1 MPMPVRCL
9 YADKKMYD
17 VNDTMAAI
25 SSGQAQGLRHIL
37 RLSGTGAL
45 KAASSI
51 QARAAKP
58 LPDEAGITAT
68 SVLLDDMAF
77 DASAY
82 IFIGGRSYTGEE
94 LVELHIE
101 CPQCVAAEL
110 LKRLC
115 ELEGVRAA
123 GPGEFTARAYL
134 NGKLDLSQAEA
145 VAQIISGSNA
155 FQLQAAQR
163 LLAGGLTE
171 KVLSLRK
178 QILELLSLLE
188 AGLDFSEEDIS
199 FITESQAARRVADI
213 TAGLEQLLE
222 SNIKYERMIGL
233 SSVTI
238 AGCPNAG
245 KSSLLNALLGRAR
258 VIVSA
263 ARATTRDVISEVLEF
278 ENCACVV
285 SDCAGIIKDD
295 AIDEI
300 DGIAQRAA
308 VEAVNASD
316 IVIFCVDI
324 RGDDF
329 SEELRLFEMIK
340 GGVIAVATKS
350 DMLSQTGVDEKL
362 AVLEKRFGLRFV
374 PLCTA
379 DAGMVAGFRDMLGGY
394 VAKAA
399 GAGIGSEDVVAV
411 NRRHYESIELAAAS
425 VRSGLSEIQGGSEEV
440 AAMYLRAAYQT
451 LSGLDCRQSVDECIL
466 DKIFSSFC
474 IGK

>member
-1 MPMPVRCL
+1 MPARYS
-9 YADKKMYD
+9 YADNMYD
-17 VNDTMAAI
+17 VNDTIAAL
-25 SSGQAQGLRHIL
+25 SSSEAHGLRHIL
-37 RLSGTGAL
+37 RLSGPAAL
-45 KAASSI
+45 KAARSVW
-51 QARAAKP
+51 AAEP
-58 LPDEAGITAT
+58 LAAAGIVNA
-68 SVLLDDMAF
+68 SVLLDDMVF
-77 DASAY
+77 DAAAY
-82 IFIGGRSYTGEE
+82 IFIGSRSYTGEE

-101 CPQCVAAEL
+101 CAQCVAAEL

-115 ELEGVRAA
+115 GIEGVRAA

-163 LLAGGLTE
+163 LLAGRLTE
-171 KVLSLRK
+171 KVLLLRK

-199 FITESQAARRVADI
+199 FITESQAVKRVADI

-222 SNIKYERMIGL
+222 NNIKYERMIGL
-233 SSVTI
+233 PSVTI

-245 KSSLLNALLGRAR
+245 KSSLLNALLGRQR
-258 VIVSA
+258 VIVSS

-278 ENCACVV
+278 ENCGCVI

-308 VEAVNASD
+308 IEAINASD
-316 IVIFCVDI
+316 IVIFCADI
-324 RGDDF
+324 CGSDHD
-329 SEELRLFEMIK
+329 EELRLLEMIK
-340 GGVIAVATKS
+340 PEVIAVATKS
-350 DMLSQTGVDEKL
+350 DMLSQAEVENRLAAFEKC
-362 AVLEKRFGLRFV
+362 FGLPFV
-374 PLCTA
+374 PLCTN
-379 DAGMVAGFRDMLGGY
+379 DAGMTAGFREMLGGY

-399 GAGIGSEDVVAV
+399 GGGIASDEVVAV

-425 VRSGLSEIQGGSEEV
+425 VRSGLDEIHSHSDEL

-451 LSGLDCRQSVDECIL
+451 LSGLDQQQSVDECIL